1 MAVVV
6 AWVLQGGG
14 VAVAVAPGGG
24 VEALVALHAASAR
37 TSTTVRVGSLVA
49 ASRRAVPGS
58 VIVNSMARSFCAKRP
73 VPRGMHDGR
82 SSARPAVDGR
92 RNTGRSHVKRPRP
105 TADQIQPLVES
116 QTQRPVRWL

>member
-37 TSTTVRVGSLVA
+37 TSTTVRVRSLVA
-49 ASRRAVPGS
+49 ASRRAMPES
-58 VIVNSMARSFCAKRP
+58 VIVSSMARSFCAKRP
-73 VPRGMHDGR
+73 VPAACVMAGQAHCPPRTGEGT
-82 SSARPAVDGR
+82 PAD
-92 RNTGRSHVKRPRP
+92 PR
-105 TADQIQPLVES
+105 
-116 QTQRPVRWL
+116 